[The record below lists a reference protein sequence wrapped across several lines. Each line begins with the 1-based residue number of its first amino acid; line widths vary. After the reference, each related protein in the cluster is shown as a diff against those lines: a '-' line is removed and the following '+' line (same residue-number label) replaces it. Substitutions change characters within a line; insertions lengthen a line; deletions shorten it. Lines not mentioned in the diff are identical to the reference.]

1 VLDSG
6 VKASTPNA
14 TGGTVPED
22 GASPEV
28 RTSATRDRRAAL
40 WLAAVALG
48 AAVLL
53 AGCGHA
59 RDTLESV
66 AERRPFTV
74 PSASME
80 PTIKRDQRI
89 WARPLTGAVERGM
102 IVLSSSAKYPGELHV
117 RRVVGLPGEVLFS
130 RKGAVYV
137 AGEALDE
144 LYLAPGTYT
153 SAFGP
158 LRLGANQYFLMGD
171 ARENSSDSRRQG
183 PVPRSALTMVVET
196 R

>member
-1 VLDSG
+1 
-6 VKASTPNA
+6 
-14 TGGTVPED
+14 VPED
-22 GASPEV
+22 GVSPGV
-28 RTSATRDRRAAL
+28 RTPATRDRRAAL

-53 AGCGHA
+53 AGCGRA
-59 RDTLESV
+59 RDTVESV

-144 LYLAPGTYT
+144 PYLAPGTYT

-158 LRLGANQYFLMGD
+158 LRLGADQYFLMGD
-171 ARENSSDSRRQG
+171 ARENSNDSRRQG
-183 PVPRSALTMVVET
+183 PVPRSAITMVVET